1 MNLPAS
7 SLNLCLPRLIGHRGA
22 AASAPENTLAGLRK
36 AHAEGAT
43 WVEFDVK
50 LTADGVPILMHD
62 DRLGRTTNGRGK
74 VAKMSSEDIAM
85 LDAGGWF
92 SPEFTGERVPTLKA
106 ALELCADL
114 GMGINVELKPCRGRA
129 EETAKAAL
137 KTIDEIWPDNLP
149 QPLFSSFDRPS
160 LTAVKAFKPDALL
173 GFLCTRVPR
182 NWSEVVQRLGCSTLN
197 VSNRWIRQKH
207 IAAARALDVPVLV
220 YTVND
225 PARAKKLLDAGVTS
239 VFTDH
244 VQAVAAV
251 TEQRVAAA

>member
-1 MNLPAS
+1 MLSASPLNIRLPG
-7 SLNLCLPRLIGHRGA
+7 LIGHRGA
-22 AASAPENTLAGLRK
+22 AATAPENTLVSLKR
-36 AHAEGAT
+36 AHQEGAT

-50 LTADGVPILMHD
+50 LTADAVPILMHD

-74 VAKMSSEDIAM
+74 VAKISSEDLAM
-85 LDAGGWF
+85 LDAGSWF
-92 SPEFTGERVPTLKA
+92 GPEFAGERVPTLRA

-114 GMGINVELKPCRGRA
+114 GMGINIELKPCRGRA
-129 EETAKAAL
+129 LETARAASNL
-137 KTIDEIWPDNLP
+137 VDEIWPDKLP

-160 LTAVKAFKPDALL
+160 LEALKAMNPDAPI

-182 NWSEVVQRLGCSTLN
+182 NWRDVIARLGCSTIN

-207 IAAARALDVPVLV
+207 IEAARAEGVPVLI

-239 VFTDH
+239 VFTDN
-244 VQAVAAV
+244 VEDVAAFI
-251 TEQRVAAA
+251 ERPVAAA